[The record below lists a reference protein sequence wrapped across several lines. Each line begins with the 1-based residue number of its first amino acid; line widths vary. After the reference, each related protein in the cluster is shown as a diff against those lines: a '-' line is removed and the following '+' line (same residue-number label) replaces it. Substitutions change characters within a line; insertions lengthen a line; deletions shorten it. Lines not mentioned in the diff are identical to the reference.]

1 MKRNIV
7 GFLLALLLVGFT
19 AATVADGYNP
29 HPRPFMGSMSGEAT
43 FDWISGAC
51 LDVTGAP
58 WQSFTDV
65 TGNMTHFGLS
75 EFHMSHCS
83 SLDGMHLANGLGT
96 LVAANG
102 DELWVT
108 YTADLIS
115 PFPPPPVVLVYQVHF
130 VVVGGTGRLEGASG
144 TFLGLVS
151 VTIESLTAE
160 IVPADFNFAGSIT
173 Y

>member
-7 GFLLALLLVGFT
+7 GFLLTLLLVGFT
-19 AATVADGYNP
+19 ATAVGGGYNP
-29 HPRPFMGSMSGEAT
+29 HPRPFMGSMSGEAIG
-43 FDWISGAC
+43 DYDSGAC

-58 WQSFTDV
+58 WQTFTNV
-65 TGNMTHFGLS
+65 AGNITHLGLA

-83 SLDGMHLANGLGT
+83 TLDGTQLVNGAGT

-102 DELWVT
+102 DEIWVT
-108 YTADLIS
+108 YTANLIS
-115 PFPPPPVVLVYQVHF
+115 PFTPPPVVLVYLQHT
-130 VVVGGTGRLEGASG
+130 VVVGGTGRFEGASG

-151 VTIESLTAE
+151 VTVESLTAP
-160 IVPADFNFAGSIT
+160 ILPIDANFAGSIT

>member
-7 GFLLALLLVGFT
+7 GFLVTLIFVGFT
-19 AATVADGYNP
+19 AAAIGDGYNP
-29 HPRPFMGSMSGEAT
+29 HPRPLMGNMSGEAT

-65 TGNMTHFGLS
+65 SGNMSHFGRS

-83 SLDGMHLANGLGT
+83 TLDGTQLVNGAGT

-115 PFPPPPVVLVYQVHF
+115 PFTPPPVVLLYQTDF
-130 VVVGGTGRLEGASG
+130 VVVGGTGRFEGASG
-144 TFLGLVS
+144 AFLGLTY

-160 IVPADFNFAGSIT
+160 IVPTDFNFAGSIT